1 MDEQQIIGL
10 IDGLLANVESGAA
23 LAARGVLLDELE
35 DISWGAPAKLHDSP
49 NENAVVFGRYGR
61 VGMVVRIEDDRVG
74 LMDWGRLRGVIVSKE
89 WKLTADGVREGTTAV
104 QHDRLPR
111 ALAPIRFRPDI
122 GRIAVLNLL
131 DLSD

>member
-1 MDEQQIIGL
+1 MDEQQITGL

-35 DISWGAPAKLHDSP
+35 DISWGAPAKLHESP
-49 NENAVVFGRYGR
+49 TENAVVFGRFGR
-61 VGMVVRIEDDRVG
+61 VGMVVRIEPDRVG
-74 LMDWGRLRGVIVSKE
+74 LMDWGRLRGVTVSKE
-89 WKLTADGVREGTTAV
+89 WKLTPDGVREGTTAV

>member
-10 IDGLLANVESGAA
+10 IDGLLANVEPGAA
-23 LAARGVLLDELE
+23 LAARGALLDELE

-49 NENAVVFGRYGR
+49 TENAVVFARYGR
-61 VGMVVRIEDDRVG
+61 VGMVVRIEAGRVG
-74 LMDWGRLRGVIVSKE
+74 LLDWGRLRGVVVSKE
-89 WKLTADGVREGTTAV
+89 WKLSADGAREGTTAV

-111 ALAPIRFRPDI
+111 ELGPIRFRPDI